1 MPIANPSSRKAKRC
15 GIGQFSSLF
24 QGKALSPSSSPI
36 LAKCEQSFACLFE
49 PIPFGMG
56 LDLRDPILIGLVATL
71 DPDQSA
77 EVEFRLKAKLM
88 ESLKMLAGTPALVEG
103 RVRQARVGLAVV
115 IIVIAMFVLINDAGW
130 QNSLL
135 ASGFTALL
143 FLPSFIAG
151 MRLLEDRWG
160 IFVCNILMLGSL
172 LLSADIGPLFL
183 LSLLGVGLAWVATMI
198 WSLGTALQVWLS
210 VLSHPR

>member
-1 MPIANPSSRKAKRC
+1 
-15 GIGQFSSLF
+15 
-24 QGKALSPSSSPI
+24 
-36 LAKCEQSFACLFE
+36 
-49 PIPFGMG
+49 

-115 IIVIAMFVLINDAGW
+115 IVVIAMFVLINDAGW

-183 LSLLGVGLAWVATMI
+183 LALLGVGLAWVATMI